1 MQSKFSLFVGSVLL
15 LALSACGQGVPASPA
30 STVAATATLPEGSAA
45 GSGSGADLAIWKNN
59 IERVCGEISEK
70 IGQHGDGIYAVRA
83 LTDRKVRGPLLGFS
97 WVKNIKDTK
106 QCSKLS
112 SKTGKPS
119 NVIETE
125 QTCEVMH
132 WMIVKNQEKYGKAFP
147 INGEFPLNENAGIVY
162 CFLGNDISDFKKF
175 QTDAFEAASEEKI
188 DHADFNYGLT
198 ITFADICDGSGDI
211 TKCQWQAQQGSGSG
225 SGEPK

>member
-1 MQSKFSLFVGSVLL
+1 M
-15 LALSACGQGVPASPA
+15 
-30 STVAATATLPEGSAA
+30 PEGLAA
-45 GSGSGADLAIWKNN
+45 GSGSGADFAFLQNN
-59 IERVCGEISEK
+59 IERVCGKISEK
-70 IGQHGDGIYAVRA
+70 NGQHGDGIYAVRA
-83 LTDRKVRGPLLGFS
+83 LTDENVRGPLLGFS

-125 QTCEVMH
+125 KTCEVMH
-132 WMIVKNQEKYGKAFP
+132 WMIVKNQNKYREAFQR
-147 INGEFPLNENAGIVY
+147 NGEFPLNENEGIVY
-162 CFLGNDISDFKKF
+162 CFLGNDTADFKTF
-175 QTDAFEAASEEKI
+175 QTDAFEAASKEKI

-198 ITFADICDGSGDI
+198 VTFASICDGSGDI
-211 TKCQWQAQQGSGSG
+211 TKCQWQAQEGSGSGSG